1 MVTSVTT
8 LMGIPIMYSHQ
19 AKGLSAFFCKIDSE
33 INESIQESIN
43 LGTVNKR
50 MKAASLS
57 E

>member
-1 MVTSVTT
+1 MLTSATT

-19 AKGLSAFFCKIDSE
+19 AKGQSACCCKIDSE
-33 INESIQESIN
+33 IKELIQESIN